1 MPTDIKFSI
10 SVLVAV
16 VGAGAYYLETFV
28 AERSDLGLMVVG
40 LAGFMI
46 LAMWIFPET
55 GSKKGD

>member
-55 GSKKGD
+55 GRKKGD

>member
-1 MPTDIKFSI
+1 MPTDIKLSI

-16 VGAGAYYLETFV
+16 VGAGAYYLETSL
-28 AERSDLGLMVVG
+28 AERSDLGLMVTG

-55 GSKKGD
+55 GRKKGD